1 MWRHNLAWIIFVVAG
16 TLRRGHRCR
25 AVLAAVEGGG
35 TEAWVPRR
43 PHKTYPRVCLMWTE
57 MYNRTVGSVRYG
69 ASIVVVSVVRPHPIS
84 STIKHL
90 ARLDK

>member
-1 MWRHNLAWIIFVVAG
+1 
-16 TLRRGHRCR
+16 
-25 AVLAAVEGGG
+25 
-35 TEAWVPRR
+35 
-43 PHKTYPRVCLMWTE
+43 MWTE

-90 ARLDK
+90 ARLDKSVRRRAACLHVGKETQIAYITYEAREELPARKP